1 MSHIPSKSQLELDDL
16 YRIMYI
22 QSRRDPSVKQ
32 TTPYPRLTSIK
43 EVTRFITSAT
53 GEPQFTA
60 WSNDEIRLK
69 QCPSESDLRSYKID
83 LNNGFEQ
90 YWSQHLKDVHAPLAH
105 HHNNHNHHPL
115 RSSASQNHLN
125 QRLNHNHH
133 HHHMS
138 SLNLSHLGR
147 NVHHPGMEKDDV
159 NRKTFEATLKWLKK
173 AGYFSNSEKKPK
185 LVTTSS
191 ALYLLLQLPYEKD
204 EKSHTCWL
212 VSKYKDTLFVSS
224 IENYTNPV
232 TTANGHNNNNN
243 NNNNHHHR
251 YSPHHNNHSNGCDSL
266 ESDRS
271 TELTKYRWRLFNNL
285 MTEQDSIDNV
295 HNKPNRCVLNS
306 AIFNGHKLMYSA
318 TINAVNDSDQ
328 FVDIRLSV
336 SALVN
341 VTYNLYHLFFFCFI
355 GLFTH

>member
-1 MSHIPSKSQLELDDL
+1 M
-16 YRIMYI
+16 
-22 QSRRDPSVKQ
+22 
-32 TTPYPRLTSIK
+32 
-43 EVTRFITSAT
+43 
-53 GEPQFTA
+53 
-60 WSNDEIRLK
+60 
-69 QCPSESDLRSYKID
+69 
-83 LNNGFEQ
+83 
-90 YWSQHLKDVHAPLAH
+90 KDVHAPIAH
-105 HHNNHNHHPL
+105 HPHHHPL

-125 QRLNHNHH
+125 TRLNHNH

-232 TTANGHNNNNN
+232 SSNGHNNNNN
-243 NNNNHHHR
+243 NHHR
-251 YSPHHNNHSNGCDSL
+251 YSSNHVHNNHSNTFDAL
-266 ESDRS
+266 ESDRA

-285 MTEQDSIDNV
+285 MTEQDSIENV

-306 AIFNGHKLMYSA
+306 AMFNGHKLMYSA
-318 TINAVNDSDQ
+318 TINAVNEFDQ
-328 FVDIRLSV
+328 FVDVRLGVSV
-336 SALVN
+336 KPVSSFSFL
-341 VTYNLYHLFFFCFI
+341 LFLLQLCLSPFCFSSRRCPREI
-355 GLFTH
+355 GANT